1 MKNTAI
7 LTHQSEIGSV
17 LQGMTLFAL
26 VIRRLC
32 LLLVLGY
39 ASATFAAVSVK
50 STAPETYVVKDG
62 DTLWDIAN
70 LYLEKPWLWP
80 ELWRNNVYI
89 QNPHLIYPGNVLRL
103 SVNERGE
110 PSLMLGEVSQKP
122 TLNLSPQI
130 KKRLKSSKAIPLLS
144 WQLLQLHVGQDL
156 VMNSD
161 IYEKLPYLLGNAA
174 GGVRFANDDVV
185 LATGE
190 VDSALPAMIIRKDG
204 EIFDSQGRSLG
215 VKIRHVADASWLQK
229 TSDTEFLFSLQK
241 ANAEV
246 KQGDRVLPR
255 VTQEFSAT
263 GTFQAATNQIGQIV
277 DSLQEHSLLGKYD
290 IVILDLGKAD
300 VIQGTIMGIYV
311 QGPNIVD
318 AEIPVY
324 QDSARDITVSSF
336 WERTVEQPGVKVG
349 ELVVFRVFDKTSFG
363 LISSSTDIIR
373 YGSIVAKP

>member
-1 MKNTAI
+1 MKNIAI

-17 LQGMTLFAL
+17 LQGMALFVL
-26 VIRRLC
+26 FIRRLC

-39 ASATFAAVSVK
+39 ASAAFAAVSVK
-50 STAPETYVVKDG
+50 SSAPETYVVKDG

-103 SVNERGE
+103 IFNERGD
-110 PSLMLGEVSQKP
+110 PALMLDEVSEKP
-122 TLNLSPQI
+122 VVNLSPQM

-156 VMNSD
+156 VMSPD
-161 IYEKLPYLLGNAA
+161 IYEKLPYLLGDAA

-185 LATGE
+185 LGTG
-190 VDSALPAMIIRKDG
+190 DLGAALPSMVIRKAE
-204 EIFDSQGRSLG
+204 EIFDMQGRSLG
-215 VKIRHVADASWLQK
+215 VKIRHVANASRLQK
-229 TSDTEFLFSLQK
+229 TSGTEFLVSLQK
-241 ANAEV
+241 VNAEV
-246 KQGDRVLPR
+246 KQGDRLLPR
-255 VTQEFSAT
+255 VIQNYSETS
-263 GTFQAATNQIGQIV
+263 TFQAATNQLGRIV

-300 VIQGTIMGIYV
+300 VTQGTIMGIYM
-311 QGPNIVD
+311 QGPNIVN
-318 AEIPVY
+318 AETPVY
-324 QDSARDITVSSF
+324 QDSARDITVSSL
-336 WERTVEQPGVKVG
+336 WEHIIEQPGVKVG

>member
-1 MKNTAI
+1 MKNIAI

-17 LQGMTLFAL
+17 LQGMALFVL
-26 VIRRLC
+26 FIRRLC

-39 ASATFAAVSVK
+39 ASAAFAAVSVK
-50 STAPETYVVKDG
+50 SSAPETYVVKDG
-62 DTLWDIAN
+62 DTLWGIAN

-103 SVNERGE
+103 IFNERGD
-110 PSLMLGEVSQKP
+110 PALMLDEVSEKP
-122 TLNLSPQI
+122 VVNLSPQM

-156 VMNSD
+156 VMSPD
-161 IYEKLPYLLGNAA
+161 IYEKLPYLLGDAA

-185 LATGE
+185 LGTG
-190 VDSALPAMIIRKDG
+190 DLGAALPSMVIRKAE
-204 EIFDSQGRSLG
+204 EIFDMQGRSLG
-215 VKIRHVADASWLQK
+215 VKIRHVANASRLQK
-229 TSDTEFLFSLQK
+229 TSGTEFLVSLQK
-241 ANAEV
+241 VNAEV
-246 KQGDRVLPR
+246 KQGDRLLPR
-255 VTQEFSAT
+255 VIQNYSETS
-263 GTFQAATNQIGQIV
+263 TFQAATNQLGRIV

-300 VIQGTIMGIYV
+300 VTQGTIMGIYM
-311 QGPNIVD
+311 QGPNIVN
-318 AEIPVY
+318 AETPVY
-324 QDSARDITVSSF
+324 QDSARDITVSSL
-336 WERTVEQPGVKVG
+336 WEHIIEQPGVKVG